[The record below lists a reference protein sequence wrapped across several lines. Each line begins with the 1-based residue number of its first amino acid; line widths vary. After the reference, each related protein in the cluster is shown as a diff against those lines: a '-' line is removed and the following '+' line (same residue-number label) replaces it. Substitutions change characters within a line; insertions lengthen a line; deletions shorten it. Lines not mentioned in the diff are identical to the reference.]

1 MKIMQSKGI
10 NYRSVALFIYRHF
23 ALPPDRVGYYTRPIL
38 PVFNWMSFKKWLNN
52 INH

>member
-23 ALPPDRVGYYTRPIL
+23 ALPPEPRWLLHSPYFTRFL
-38 PVFNWMSFKKWLNN
+38 TEWALRNG
-52 INH
+52 